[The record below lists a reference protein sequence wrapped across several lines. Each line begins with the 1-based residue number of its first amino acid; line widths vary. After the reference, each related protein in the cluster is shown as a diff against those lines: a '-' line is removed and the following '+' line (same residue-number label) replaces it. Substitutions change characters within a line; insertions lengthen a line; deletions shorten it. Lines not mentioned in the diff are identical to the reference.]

1 MSTKRSDGGSNLAQ
15 NPTLDDVIEQEL
27 NEVKVSSKE
36 IRKVRQK
43 AKLLNVVQG
52 VLKSTLTGSLEK
64 RIDYVVVFSP
74 KKNEPTKF
82 QKFQKQ
88 ETIADLRM
96 KFIQTCK
103 KEGFEV
109 DEETVVLPAK
119 GEKSFLKLHCTFGV
133 LCEVAEKLRIEMP
146 LAACDVLEEQYLY
159 EGKQIYHLLSI
170 TYLSIMYLN
179 AGFCISPFSSFFNG
193 LFLHV

>member
-1 MSTKRSDGGSNLAQ
+1 MSIGMSTKRSDGGSNLAQ

-27 NEVKVSSKE
+27 SEVKVSSKE

-52 VLKSTLTGSLEK
+52 VLQSTLTGSLEK
-64 RIDYVVVFSP
+64 RIDFVVVFSP
-74 KKNEPTKF
+74 KKNEPTKV
-82 QKFQKQ
+82 KEIQ
-88 ETIADLRM
+88 EQERIADLRM

-103 KEGFEV
+103 SEGFEV
-109 DEETVVLPAK
+109 GEETVVLPAI
-119 GEKSFLKLHCTFGV
+119 GTKSFLKLHCTFGV

-159 EGKQIYHLLSI
+159 EGKQIYYLLSNLFI
-170 TYLSIMYLN
+170 TYVSIIYLN
-179 AGFCISPFSSFFNG
+179 SGFIITPF
-193 LFLHV
+193 